1 MGILHYGVRDFVLD
15 DRVLAHLQ
23 ALISVKLRRGE
34 NFFVSW
40 EIPSADGSG
49 RMAVW
54 IDNGV
59 PIACE
64 FSGSKL
70 PAIHREWLDQMAES
84 SASALGL
91 HISGT
96 GEFTPAA

>member
-1 MGILHYGVRDFVLD
+1 MGILHYGSRDFALD

-23 ALISVKLRRGE
+23 ALISVKLRRRE

-40 EIPSADGSG
+40 EVDPSDGSG
-49 RMAVW
+49 RQALW

-59 PIACE
+59 PIVCE

-70 PAIHREWLDQMAES
+70 PTINRGWLDQMAES

-91 HISGT
+91 HISRT
-96 GEFTPAA
+96 GEIGPVV